1 MMLDQNENSEQLAL
15 IKKKYGFD
23 KPIATQ
29 YLYYINDLSPLSLHS
44 KNESDYTYLSEGKYN
59 AAPYSV
65 SQFNLVIKTPYLRE
79 SFQKSGKKVS
89 EIIGN
94 TLPSTAILAFFAI
107 VIAIVFGILGIISA
121 LHKDTWIDRLIALV
135 STLGMSIPSFLLFYL
150 LGYLG
155 LSYISTLI

>member
-15 IKKKYGFD
+15 IKKYGFD

-44 KNESDYTYLSEGKYN
+44 KTSPITRKQGKYN
-59 AAPYSV
+59 AAPLFSF
-65 SQFNLVIKTPYLRE
+65 SNLNLVIKTPYLRE
-79 SFQKSGKKVS
+79 SFQKSGKS

-94 TLPSTAILAFFAI
+94 TLPSTAILAFCNCDCYCFRNTIWNYFSTAQGYLDRPFNC
-107 VIAIVFGILGIISA
+107 FGKHLGNEY
-121 LHKDTWIDRLIALV
+121 
-135 STLGMSIPSFLLFYL
+135 SFLLVLFYL